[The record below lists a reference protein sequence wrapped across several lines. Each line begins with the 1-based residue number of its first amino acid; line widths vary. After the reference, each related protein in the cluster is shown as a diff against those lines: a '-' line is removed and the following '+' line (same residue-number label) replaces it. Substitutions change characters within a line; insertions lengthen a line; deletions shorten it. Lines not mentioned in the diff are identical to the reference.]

1 MSRFNLSVLAFIRDG
16 LYSPEEVTVLIS
28 IEGAV
33 LSRRVPIAVTILKRN
48 RLESGLVPVIFCVF
62 ISLRCLLKDAIRIN
76 ATLRVFIIAMFILL
90 AFITSVIQNQRA
102 IIITCLNFLPFSRFI
117 GIVLL
122 YKPILVSDLSVFVDQ
137 LRS

>member
-1 MSRFNLSVLAFIRDG
+1 MSRINLSVLAFIRDG
-16 LYSPEEVTVLIS
+16 LYSPEEVTILIS
-28 IEGAV
+28 VEGAV
-33 LSRRVPIAVTILKRN
+33 LSRRVPITVTILKRN
-48 RLESGLVPVIFCVF
+48 RLESGLFCVL
-62 ISLRCLLKDAIRIN
+62 IPQRCLLKDAIRIN

-117 GIVLL
+117 WISLL